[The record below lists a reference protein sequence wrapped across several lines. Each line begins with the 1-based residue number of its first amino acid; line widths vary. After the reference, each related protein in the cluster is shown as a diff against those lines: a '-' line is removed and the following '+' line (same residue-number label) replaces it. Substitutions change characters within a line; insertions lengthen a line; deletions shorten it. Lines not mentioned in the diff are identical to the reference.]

1 MLAHR
6 ARAESARSNAR
17 VIFSSSRVAAPPRR
31 GDSRARRGVPRPPVA
46 RRVSGASTRNDVSRT
61 RDALERHCVTR
72 DRIDFGDDVEADW
85 CLSIERCV
93 PLDARVRRRVRRAR
107 RGRRRTVRRQS
118 LGKAL
123 EGAIDARF
131 ERRAREFVPRGAG
144 KRAFCMFDVCAFALR
159 AGTATAPCAGCTWPR
174 ATTTRPRELSRP
186 RSEAIGLTRLRGV
199 HTQSASEMKTKKK
212 SGAEKSGRA
221 VKRRRA
227 RRVWVHGRFGFNL
240 PVTLEAC
247 GVHARRR
254 AFEEGFGRTSSLT
267 KKLLQ
272 AATKNWDQVL
282 FAAFYNAQMPR

>member
-1 MLAHR
+1 MCWYRRRAGVCAVVSSR
-6 ARAESARSNAR
+6 SIVERPARDARAPVLASRIVAKDFFESTHLRVFVGRVDGDGRATSDARPRTRLVASILVASASLTRCSRIAR
-17 VIFSSSRVAAPPRR
+17 APSRRVRTRASFFPLRASEAPPRR

-144 KRAFCMFDVCAFALR
+144 KRAFCMIVID
-159 AGTATAPCAGCTWPR
+159 
-174 ATTTRPRELSRP
+174 
-186 RSEAIGLTRLRGV
+186 
-199 HTQSASEMKTKKK
+199 
-212 SGAEKSGRA
+212 
-221 VKRRRA
+221 
-227 RRVWVHGRFGFNL
+227 
-240 PVTLEAC
+240 
-247 GVHARRR
+247 
-254 AFEEGFGRTSSLT
+254 SL
-267 KKLLQ
+267 
-272 AATKNWDQVL
+272 
-282 FAAFYNAQMPR
+282 

>member
-1 MLAHR
+1 LLAHR

-85 CLSIERCV
+85 CLSIDRCV
-93 PLDARVRRRVRRAR
+93 PLDARV
-107 RGRRRTVRRQS
+107 RRRTVRRQS

-144 KRAFCMFDVCAFALR
+144 KRAFCMF
-159 AGTATAPCAGCTWPR
+159 
-174 ATTTRPRELSRP
+174 E
-186 RSEAIGLTRLRGV
+186 
-199 HTQSASEMKTKKK
+199 
-212 SGAEKSGRA
+212 
-221 VKRRRA
+221 A
-227 RRVWVHGRFGFNL
+227 RRYTNSLV
-240 PVTLEAC
+240 
-247 GVHARRR
+247 ARIATR
-254 AFEEGFGRTSSLT
+254 A
-267 KKLLQ
+267 
-272 AATKNWDQVL
+272 
-282 FAAFYNAQMPR
+282 